1 MSALLE
7 LNDLKKHFLVTGLWR
22 ICGGGTVRRS
32 CAGRRSRSSKKAAA
46 RRDMESAP
54 AADEN

>member
-22 ICGGGTVRRS
+22 ICGGGAP